1 MQPHPQA
8 VMAGIGDVVPAL
20 FIIIALISGLLNFL
34 KEKKNAAEAEDLR
47 RRKRERK
54 RGGQPDD
61 ELSAFLNEVG
71 AAETTAPPPS
81 QRRRKRPSQR
91 DRAQQRRQ
99 QREQAQ
105 EENDQSRRRPGKSG
119 VAERHLETSEMGT
132 VSSRHVESSVES
144 RHLESQV
151 ADQHLFEVEGEED
164 AGAAAAERSSEP
176 HPLVELLGKRE
187 GMRNAIILNEI
198 LQPPPSL
205 RKK

>member
-1 MQPHPQA
+1 MQPQPQA

-20 FIIIALISGLLNFL
+20 FIIIALISGFLNFL

-54 RGGQPDD
+54 QGQPDD

-71 AAETTAPPPS
+71 ASETTTPPSS

-151 ADQHLFEVEGEED
+151 ADQHLFEVEVEED

-176 HPLVELLGKRE
+176 HPLVELLGKPE